1 MSKYDP
7 NLPDILRPTE
17 LADFG
22 DIFNTTRRVK
32 RQVFL
37 IVLLLVAP
45 MIARLHALTTEAISR
60 AASHHPTAAK
70 S

>member
-1 MSKYDP
+1 MSKYNP

-22 DIFNTTRRVK
+22 DIFGTVRRFRK
-32 RQVFL
+32 WVFL
-37 IVLLLVAP
+37 IILLLAAP
-45 MIARLHALTTEAISR
+45 MIARLHALTTEAVSR
-60 AASHHPTAAK
+60 AALNHSTSAK